1 MESPN
6 SLLNKVMT
14 LQASIKR
21 KIQQKKTSR
30 TTDNSALFLKTHLI
44 ENKTKRIQSFLKS
57 KLLIDKYKLINR
69 IDYYNYISNKIK
81 NITDNECLEE
91 NRDSSG
97 GYNVRKIIN
106 LERPIG
112 SVGYNGSIY
121 ITSIKNTLGTFPI
134 ATKLMKDNENNRNEV
149 SLMNHITK
157 NIILNRHSKHFLIMY
172 KSCTCNIDTFPKE
185 RKLFAI
191 NEIANGDLNV
201 LIDDPKI
208 IKNKRLIFNLLYQ
221 CFISVATFHNSIN
234 KVHQDIHAGNF
245 LWQKNNEKGYYHY
258 KVDEEDYYLESC
270 GYNIMLYDLSF
281 AKDIRSKKSIF
292 KILADYTEIIPAF
305 LKNEYEDETT
315 NIAPPDDDVIAQF
328 YSIIDILM
336 IEYKDL
342 LLKYNPQASSSP
354 KTKNKIYQ
362 KIYFNYV
369 IQNIMIPYAPQNM
382 FLTSKPKNVINDIPF
397 IISI

>member
-1 MESPN
+1 MN
-6 SLLNKVMT
+6 
-14 LQASIKR
+14 Q
-21 KIQQKKTSR
+21 
-30 TTDNSALFLKTHLI
+30 
-44 ENKTKRIQSFLKS
+44 
-57 KLLIDKYKLINR
+57 LINR

-91 NRDSSG
+91 NGDSSG

-208 IKNKRLIFNLLYQ
+208 ITPL
-221 CFISVATFHNSIN
+221 
-234 KVHQDIHAGNF
+234 
-245 LWQKNNEKGYYHY
+245 
-258 KVDEEDYYLESC
+258 
-270 GYNIMLYDLSF
+270 NI
-281 AKDIRSKKSIF
+281 
-292 KILADYTEIIPAF
+292 
-305 LKNEYEDETT
+305 
-315 NIAPPDDDVIAQF
+315 
-328 YSIIDILM
+328 
-336 IEYKDL
+336 
-342 LLKYNPQASSSP
+342 
-354 KTKNKIYQ
+354 
-362 KIYFNYV
+362 
-369 IQNIMIPYAPQNM
+369 
-382 FLTSKPKNVINDIPF
+382 
-397 IISI
+397 